1 MKKYAF
7 NEITFMQSI
16 LILSGIQISVG
27 FLSLPRIL
35 AEKAGTDGWISLIIG
50 WMVAVAANL
59 IIVQVMKR
67 CPDGTLLELLTKYIG
82 KWAGIAG
89 GVLLALYF
97 FYIAYT
103 CLIYSVIVAKEWLM
117 PQTPAPVILL
127 LLLIPTGV
135 IARSGL
141 RVVARYAEVVF
152 LLALWIP
159 FAYLLPL
166 KDAHWL
172 HLLPLFKEGLK
183 PVISAVPVTFYF
195 FVGFATTFIWYPFLK
210 DKQKASAGI
219 VIANTLSL
227 LVFLFITVV
236 CFVYFS
242 PDRITEYSEPAIN
255 VLKTIEFKFIERI
268 EVLFIA
274 FYLFIFSLA
283 WIPLMY
289 FGVFCTSW
297 LFDKQDHRG
306 HLLAFWLLFA
316 GAGFFFMPNSSQSEK
331 MNDFLGK
338 IGYGLEY
345 VFPVCLFL
353 YVWVYDRI
361 KRGKSV

>member
-1 MKKYAF
+1 MKKYTF

-16 LILSGIQISVG
+16 LIVSGIQVSVG
-27 FLSLPRIL
+27 FLALPRVL
-35 AEKAGTDGWISLIIG
+35 AEKAGTDGWISLILG
-50 WMVAVAANL
+50 WVAAVAANL

-67 CPDGTLLELLTKYIG
+67 SPGGTLLELLTKYIG

-97 FYIAYT
+97 LYIAYAT
-103 CLIYSVIVAKEWLM
+103 LIYSVIVVKVWLM
-117 PQTPAPVILL
+117 PQTPAHVVMLL
-127 LLLIPTGV
+127 LLVPAGV

-141 RVVARYAEVVF
+141 RIVARYAEIVF
-152 LLALWIP
+152 LLSLWIP

-172 HLLPLFKEGLK
+172 HLLPLLK
-183 PVISAVPVTFYF
+183 DGVQPVIAAVPATFYF

-227 LVFLFITVV
+227 IVFLFVTVV

-242 PDRITEYSEPAIN
+242 PDRITEYGEPAIN

-283 WIPLMY
+283 WIPFMY
-289 FGVFCTSW
+289 FGAFCTSW
-297 LFDKQDHRG
+297 LFNKQDHRG
-306 HLLAFWLLFA
+306 HLLVFWLIFA
-316 GAGFFFMPNSSQSEK
+316 VAGFFFMPTSGQSEK
-331 MNDFLGK
+331 MNDVLGK
-338 IGYGLEY
+338 IGYGVEY
-345 VFPVCLFL
+345 LFPVCLFF
-353 YVWVYDRI
+353 YVWIYDRV
-361 KRGKSV
+361 KRGKSA